1 MFKIKTINQFKNSTT
16 LNEFVGIS
24 FQVWLKQ
31 TFLKFAICF
40 ESKRRC
46 DFERRRLRAVS
57 TFENFLTWMTL
68 EGPSE
73 KRPLTYKKIFQ
84 QMLVEVDEF
93 IVKNIDWSY
102 KFYIKAT

>member
-1 MFKIKTINQFKNSTT
+1 MFNNRRMNQFKNSTI
-16 LNEFVGIS
+16 LNDFVDKS

-46 DFERRRLRAVS
+46 DSGRRRLRAVE
-57 TFENFLTWMTL
+57 TFESFLTWTAL

-73 KRPLTYKKIFQ
+73 KRPLT
-84 QMLVEVDEF
+84 
-93 IVKNIDWSY
+93 
-102 KFYIKAT
+102 